1 MTKYKISNKGLLSN
15 TGNNIQY
22 LIIYMEN
29 NQYVYMCV
37 YIYIKLKQFVDLK
50 HKSNIHNESLKN
62 IDIF

>member
-37 YIYIKLKQFVDLK
+37 YIYQTEAVCR
-50 HKSNIHNESLKN
+50 SET
-62 IDIF
+62 